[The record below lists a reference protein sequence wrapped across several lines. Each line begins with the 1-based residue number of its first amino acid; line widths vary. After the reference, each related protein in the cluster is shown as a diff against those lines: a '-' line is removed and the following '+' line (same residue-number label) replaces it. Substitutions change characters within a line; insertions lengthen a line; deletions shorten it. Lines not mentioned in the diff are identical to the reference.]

1 MKDISHRLSTV
12 CEQGGKLQTPVTFCE
27 LRHKGQPTTTGTRNT
42 VTTLWMYDWVINPKE
57 TELSELNLY
66 FPHVPKTPEEN
77 LCYRAVSVAIAL
89 SKSPTTGAKY
99 SS

>member
-1 MKDISHRLSTV
+1 MKAISEFILKNNSYIKTQVNGDQQVKDISHRLSTV

-57 TELSELNLY
+57 RQNSLN
-66 FPHVPKTPEEN
+66 
-77 LCYRAVSVAIAL
+77 
-89 SKSPTTGAKY
+89 
-99 SS
+99 